1 MNPPR
6 SDSRLG
12 DRLSPPR
19 FGSETAAPNP
29 LGSGAT
35 GCESSGE
42 ESRVN
47 IERCFE
53 GERLG
58 VNAFSPFSVIARR
71 RDGLLSGGANMG

>member
-6 SDSRLG
+6 SDSRL
-12 DRLSPPR
+12 PPR
-19 FGSETAAPNP
+19 FGSETAPNP
-29 LGSGAT
+29 PGSGAT